1 MVIGFT
7 AVVTAK
13 EETYVFDEIKQ
24 YLLQD
29 TYLADDGYIGIPIS
43 VCTYCK
49 LKPSETT
56 TDTDVIIYVIGS
68 SIERIGTERDVD
80 ILRTAYIGAQI
91 HPWNFR

>member
-1 MVIGFT
+1 MIRLAESLEKITISALSINHEKLICIILAALLVIGFT

-13 EETYVFDEIKQ
+13 EETYVFDEIRQ

-49 LKPSETT
+49 LKPEQTT
-56 TDTDVIIYVIGS
+56 AIPT
-68 SIERIGTERDVD
+68 
-80 ILRTAYIGAQI
+80 L
-91 HPWNFR
+91 